1 MTDEQFEILSEY
13 ENIFYTATQR
23 RYVMF
28 GTLENKKRLSGL
40 YAEIFNKKS
49 NMMNGCGRC
58 ALRETQEI
66 AKVYYEEKEL
76 REIKQKQSTE
86 VVENKPK
93 RKKKKT
99 DD

>member
-1 MTDEQFEILSEY
+1 MTDEQFNILSEY
-13 ENIFYTATQR
+13 EKIFYTATQR

-28 GTLENKKRLSGL
+28 GTLENKKRLSEL

-58 ALRETQEI
+58 ALNETQEI
-66 AKVYYEEKEL
+66 AKAYYEEKEI
-76 REIKQKQSTE
+76 RETKQKQSVE

-93 RKKKKT
+93 RKKKNT
-99 DD
+99 ND